1 LSDSCELEVNSPFK
15 AHLIKELYRDRSDLK
30 LASPRARYPFWDK
43 EWEDQFPLDSDN
55 CSLCLKFQEKI
66 VGHAAIITSA
76 EDIYICYVII
86 DEKYRKQGLGKKMIQ
101 LIEEFCRLNYP
112 HKELFLNVS
121 KDNVIAI
128 KLYEDLGY
136 SSYDDS
142 DDKYRM
148 VKKLKR

>member
-1 LSDSCELEVNSPFK
+1 
-15 AHLIKELYRDRSDLK
+15 
-30 LASPRARYPFWDK
+30 
-43 EWEDQFPLDSDN
+43 
-55 CSLCLKFQEKI
+55 
-66 VGHAAIITSA
+66 
-76 EDIYICYVII
+76 
-86 DEKYRKQGLGKKMIQ
+86 MIQ